1 MQQNFFKQCQF
12 VSAAVMTLNDRCY
25 LFTCAVTG
33 KVLSF
38 LLPGQRTTGSTKR
51 TSLTQPPLFLSLS
64 MLCCS
69 SPSLSVFNPSCCCIE
84 WMPGRLALDEGEHCP
99 LNHHVPLPMEQGM
112 EEELEKEKQEDLH
125 SHWKKTTAKC
135 LACAEIFSSSF
146 GFGVTSHLTKK
157 S

>member
-1 MQQNFFKQCQF
+1 
-12 VSAAVMTLNDRCY
+12 
-25 LFTCAVTG
+25 
-33 KVLSF
+33 
-38 LLPGQRTTGSTKR
+38 
-51 TSLTQPPLFLSLS
+51 
-64 MLCCS
+64 
-69 SPSLSVFNPSCCCIE
+69 
-84 WMPGRLALDEGEHCP
+84 MPGRLALDEGEHCP

-125 SHWKKTTAKC
+125 SHWKKTTTKC

>member
-1 MQQNFFKQCQF
+1 
-12 VSAAVMTLNDRCY
+12 
-25 LFTCAVTG
+25 
-33 KVLSF
+33 
-38 LLPGQRTTGSTKR
+38 
-51 TSLTQPPLFLSLS
+51 
-64 MLCCS
+64 
-69 SPSLSVFNPSCCCIE
+69 
-84 WMPGRLALDEGEHCP
+84 
-99 LNHHVPLPMEQGM
+99 M